1 MKKKFD
7 ELYESFNVYKAVKR
21 EFYPR
26 QIKFSPEFLEAV
38 ETEYN
43 RQRVDENTGTSINNC
58 RNKFLKALNFHLRQV
73 DEGTINE
80 ETQEQVVAK
89 QRKFRTV
96 TLKKRPTEVKRVLK
110 TNINHAE

>member
-1 MKKKFD
+1 MKKF
-7 ELYESFNVYKAVKR
+7 EQLCEGFNVYKAVKR

-38 ETEYN
+38 ETEYK
-43 RQRVDENTGTSINNC
+43 RQQVDEDTGVTLNNC

-73 DEGTINE
+73 DEGALNE
-80 ETQEQVVAK
+80 ETQEQRILK
-89 QRKFRTV
+89 QRKRSAI

-110 TNINHAE
+110 QNITNE